1 MQTKATIPTLTIN
14 HNKLKKPLK
23 IKSTKFAENS
33 IPALTVILR
42 SNFCEMR
49 TFKYSNNW
57 NFPSLGYGKEK
68 GMNNASDIFKHLDNV
83 GLETAQN
90 SRNSCRKENGK
101 DIEVSVEYR
110 LKNIECKFF
119 PGIEDYKKRLESAIK
134 YFQHKESSSRSNK
147 SIGKEITQLSRA
159 LRILNQDTIP
169 VLTIRDYGTK
179 GLQGGELEELS
190 PYYRLIKSTGISAE
204 QGTKAGRFGHGQNAL
219 VAKSDIKAF
228 TLFSQFTNESKE
240 KEILFA
246 GNSILCSHIDPN
258 KFYKTQETGFIG
270 TVIDENQFI
279 SYRNDDLLNIDFPY
293 NRSTDGTDIYI
304 WGFKHDSD
312 KWDLL
317 LAKGL
322 IKGFFAAIREKLI
335 NFKIINDNT
344 NEILHEINHQNLDE
358 YYSSLEVQVKKR
370 LSIKAWNKEMQ
381 SIYGFLKTT
390 CNQNSNSITAKRDSY
405 LIDVKNIGNVE
416 MILYQDKDDQKL
428 TKEWCIMRQPLMK
441 IRNFNK
447 PIGIPF
453 NAVVKVLSDKGND
466 VFMDLED
473 PTHLKLVRDY
483 CDEENV
489 NEYWSIY
496 QDLSKK
502 VQIIIENLDPLSS
515 QTQDIPG
522 LADLIPDI
530 RAGIGDGS
538 FFSPK
543 EGIPNK
549 NNKDGFNPSIITDSN
564 KSTIT
569 TIQKNASTISTRR
582 TASSEGNTGGT
593 TGTVKTDK
601 KVNPQSGNPGSGAGD
616 KQGNAKFDPEGKK
629 ESLTINE
636 DIKIRLLRNS
646 STENRY
652 LLRIIALKN
661 IHGDI
666 NLGMVVN
673 NEKKSCVPLPVE
685 SRISL
690 NRKEIRWQENKI
702 KDINM
707 QTNEFYDC
715 EILLPSSAEFAISTI

>member
-1 MQTKATIPTLTIN
+1 M
-14 HNKLKKPLK
+14 
-23 IKSTKFAENS
+23 S
-33 IPALTVILR
+33 IF
-42 SNFCEMR
+42 N
-49 TFKYSNNW
+49 YSNPW

-68 GMNNASDIFKHLDNV
+68 GLNNASDIFKHLDNV

-90 SRNSCRKENGK
+90 SRNSCMKDDNGE
-101 DIEVSVEYR
+101 DVEVSVEYR
-110 LKNIECKFF
+110 LKNIESRFF
-119 PGIEDYKKRLESAIK
+119 PGIEDYKKRLESAIE
-134 YFQHKESSSRSNK
+134 YFQNKEASSGSNK
-147 SIGKEITQLSRA
+147 PIGKEIIQLSRA

-179 GLQGGELEELS
+179 GLKGGEDEDFA
-190 PYYRLIKSTGISAE
+190 PYFRLIKSTGISAA

-219 VAKSDIKAF
+219 VAKSDIKAY
-228 TLFSQFTNESKE
+228 TLFSQFTNESEE
-240 KEILFA
+240 KETLFA
-246 GNSILCSHIDPN
+246 GNSILCSHIDPTQN
-258 KFYKTQETGFIG
+258 YKTQETGFIG
-270 TVIDENQFI
+270 TVIDPNKFV
-279 SYRNDDLLNIDFPY
+279 SYRNNDLLNINFPY
-293 NRSTDGTDIYI
+293 ERSTNGTDIYI
-304 WGFKHDSD
+304 WGFKHESD
-312 KWDLL
+312 NWDLL

-344 NEILHEINHQNLDE
+344 NEILHEINHENLDE
-358 YYSSLEVQVKKR
+358 YYSTLEVQVKKR
-370 LSIKAWNKEMQ
+370 LSSKAWNKEMQ

-390 CNQNSNSITAKRDSY
+390 CKEHSISITGKRSTH
-405 LIDVKNIGNVE
+405 LIDVKKIGKVE
-416 MILYQDKDDQKL
+416 MTLYQDKDDQKL

-441 IRNFNK
+441 IRNFSK

-483 CDEENV
+483 CDEEYV

-522 LADLIPDI
+522 LADLIPDL
-530 RAGIGDGS
+530 RTGIGDGS
-538 FFSPK
+538 FFSSQ
-543 EGIPNK
+543 EGIPNT
-549 NNKDGFNPSIITDSN
+549 NNKEGFNPSIITDSN

-569 TIQKNASTISTRR
+569 SIQKNSSSISTKR
-582 TASSEGNTGGT
+582 TASSQGTSGGT
-593 TGTVKTDK
+593 VGTVKTDK
-601 KVNPQSGNPGSGAGD
+601 KVNPQGGNPGSGAGD
-616 KQGNAKFDPEGKK
+616 KQGNAKFDPKGKK

-652 LLRIIALKN
+652 LLRIIALQD

-685 SRISL
+685 SKISF
-690 NRKEIRWQENKI
+690 NRKEIQWHENKI
-702 KDINM
+702 KDIKM

-715 EILLPSSAEFAISTI
+715 EIVLPNSAEFAISTI